1 MFSPTTSTKMEIS
14 TIKKILKTLEWII
27 FLGMLVA
34 AALFVNKSFEN
45 YQSTATGIKV
55 FSKKVDSY
63 KAPTMIICFQPNKKP
78 TLLQEYNIQDYSFF
92 PPEISKNETTW
103 PLVYQEISFKIGR
116 DFNLTI
122 DLDHHALHNGRQ

>member
-63 KAPTMIICFQPNKKP
+63 MAPTMIICFQPNKKP
-78 TLLQEYNIQDYSFF
+78 TLLREYDIKDY
-92 PPEISKNETTW
+92 
-103 PLVYQEISFKIGR
+103 
-116 DFNLTI
+116 
-122 DLDHHALHNGRQ
+122 